1 MNFTN
6 VPFDLKNRQLN
17 NPQFTNYNKKGIK
30 LSDPVVCYNDGRQ
43 WKIVPLK
50 IALMYPMI
58 QDNYY
63 TNLKGKQ
70 DITTLTFF
78 LCPYTLFTAV
88 YLGDYQLHDNIYITS
103 LTINQKG
110 DPNKIIIPIINKTFS
125 QSQNMYIDNDFIRE
139 QAKIM
144 TLRNAITQFPDCLFL
159 DTKKITMIY
168 PIVDY
173 DYLFD
178 TTVHFDLKPIKK
190 KLLVYVIEY
199 KSKKIVDG
207 YKYAVIIPRKNTFDL
222 DQNGFGDY
230 YEKMIEKIK
239 YKNGFVFPCFLFAWE
254 SIGIESKMMRL

>member
-1 MNFTN
+1 MNFIN

-17 NPQFTNYNKKGIK
+17 NPIFTNFNQKGTR
-30 LSDPVVCYNDGRQ
+30 LTDPVVCYNDGRQ

-50 IALMYPMI
+50 IALMYPII

-63 TNLKGKQ
+63 TNLKEKQ
-70 DITTLTFF
+70 DITSSTVFI
-78 LCPYTLFTAV
+78 CPYTLFTAM
-88 YLGDYQLHDNIYITS
+88 YLGDYQLHNQIYVTS
-103 LTINQKG
+103 LTITKRD
-110 DPNKIIIPIINKTFS
+110 DPDKIIIPIINKTFS
-125 QSQNMYIDNDFIRE
+125 YSQNIYPDNDFIRE
-139 QAKIM
+139 QTKIM

-159 DTKKITMIY
+159 NTKKIDMIH

-178 TTVHFDLKPIKK
+178 KTVHFDLKSIKK

-207 YKYAVIIPRKNTFDL
+207 YKYAVIVPKKNTFDL

-254 SIGIESKMMRL
+254 SMGIKSKMVRL